1 MLKWTLSCLMRRLL
15 CLIYVTYGIFVLW
28 QKPTFALNY
37 GWQQQLAH
45 EPIYARRNGGL
56 VRLGQSDTQVIRQ
69 WMSSLQWGR
78 HNDTNGCGMVQLQV
92 GGDPNGRA
100 VGINF
105 EELGYGYIS
114 SNAGLDNVW
123 TDDIALTKQAHAVI
137 SAYFTNYLYVN
148 DAYGFSVQVPYVQ
161 TQSHW
166 THDLYIEDV
175 EGSGPTG
182 PIATISAPTKDVD
195 MLAVVELWHE
205 SQWQALLAADDN
217 RAVKRQVL
225 AKKDGMVYGL
235 AYPTEGCYEAGSV
248 RGQTWHRQYTQKM
261 SPKDI
266 NLVFLTDTPQ

>member
-1 MLKWTLSCLMRRLL
+1 MLKWTLFCLMRRFL
-15 CLIYVTYGIFVLW
+15 CMICITFGIFALW

-45 EPIYARRNGGL
+45 EPIYARRNGRL

-78 HNDTNGCGMVQLQV
+78 HIGMGWCGMAQLQV
-92 GGDPNGRA
+92 GAGPNSRA
-100 VGINF
+100 LGIQF

-114 SNAGLDNVW
+114 SNAGFYEVW
-123 TDDIALTKQAHAVI
+123 TDDIALTKQARAVM
-137 SAYFTNYLYVN
+137 SAYYTNYLYVN
-148 DAYGFSVQVPYVQ
+148 DAYGFSIQVPYVQ
-161 TQSHW
+161 TESHW
-166 THDLYIEDV
+166 THELYIEDV
-175 EGSGPTG
+175 EGSGATG
-182 PIATISAPTKDVD
+182 PIATISAPIKDVD

-205 SQWQALLAADDN
+205 SQWKALLAADDN

-248 RGQTWHRQYTQKM
+248 RGQTWHRRYTQQM

-266 NLVFLTDTPQ
+266 NLIFLSDAP